1 MSVGVGLEIHERIR
15 QTLEP
20 LVEPLR
26 IDGFLQLMMRERARI
41 AAMEAQST
49 QRIARSEVPAA
60 EPEPKPEGD
69 LAASL
74 QEEVVSFM
82 RRDDPDGTTS
92 SEVAEFME
100 MMGHGGFDPSAERD

>member
-1 MSVGVGLEIHERIR
+1 MSVGVGLDIHERIR

-26 IDGFLQLMMRERARI
+26 IDAFLQLMMRERARN

-49 QRIARSEVPAA
+49 QRIARPEAPAA
-60 EPEPKPEGD
+60 EPEPKPDGD

-74 QEEVVSFM
+74 QEEVVDFM
-82 RRDDPDGTTS
+82 RREDPNGATS

-100 MMGHGGFDPSAERD
+100 IMGHGGFDPSADQD